1 MKSGPHTM
9 AAMELKINA
18 SSVKKLNISGEN
30 KTQNASMEKILK
42 DKYLKN
48 IAYVRELIMNAIL
61 ILLWIKVD
69 SVSLLLQRK
78 TLRPKVKLLIV
89 KMKGFIMSAKGIGKF
104 LEISVLLAIN

>member
-1 MKSGPHTM
+1 M

-61 ILLWIKVD
+61 IL
-69 SVSLLLQRK
+69 
-78 TLRPKVKLLIV
+78 
-89 KMKGFIMSAKGIGKF
+89 G
-104 LEISVLLAIN
+104 